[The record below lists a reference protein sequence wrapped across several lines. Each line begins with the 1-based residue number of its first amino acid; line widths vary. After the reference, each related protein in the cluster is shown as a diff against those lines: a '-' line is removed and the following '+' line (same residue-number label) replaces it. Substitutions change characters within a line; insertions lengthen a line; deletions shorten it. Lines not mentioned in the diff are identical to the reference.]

1 MRRIKYP
8 LLVKKTE
15 EISCGRCGN
24 VVRTEEVQAGGLIAR
39 FLEPPQSQGA
49 NIAEMEYRISIVRK
63 VRKASQ
69 HVDLEEAEWKKIME
83 GVDGVK
89 WLQNNED
96 ILACGIAIREAEET
110 EVEVVEPSGDGP
122 TPKAEPRAAETPK

>member
-8 LLVKKTE
+8 LLVNKTE
-15 EISCGRCGN
+15 DLSCGRCGN
-24 VVRTEEVQAGGLIAR
+24 VVRTEEVRAGNLIAR
-39 FLEPPQSQGA
+39 FLEPPQGQGA

-63 VRKASQ
+63 VRKAEQ
-69 HVDLEEAEWKKIME
+69 YVDLEEAEWKKTME

-96 ILACGIAIREAEET
+96 VLACGIAIREAEEI

-122 TPKAEPRAAETPK
+122 TSETEPRAAETPK